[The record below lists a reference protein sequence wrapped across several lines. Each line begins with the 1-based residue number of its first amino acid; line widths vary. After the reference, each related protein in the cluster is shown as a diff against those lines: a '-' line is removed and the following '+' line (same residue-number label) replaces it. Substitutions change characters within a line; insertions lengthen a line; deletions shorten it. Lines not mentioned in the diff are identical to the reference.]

1 MKEEEEERERLNIE
15 MKAMKKQFDMI
26 EEAKNNDDT
35 SSIINE
41 DDDDGDNTSNNNNN
55 NKARNDVNDSKLNEM
70 KNDYRQILIDF
81 FDKHDPP
88 RLATID
94 ALLDKHEGKEEELL
108 DGLIEKYAD

>member
-55 NKARNDVNDSKLNEM
+55 NKARNDVNNSKLNEM

-81 FDKHDPP
+81 FDKHDVS
-88 RLATID
+88 ID
-94 ALLDKHEGKEEELL
+94 RVKLLPFVKSILRPKGKHQ
-108 DGLIEKYAD
+108 